1 MLNRERSKIRDTVI
15 VFWQLVSS
23 YLLTVHVPC
32 VRTCAHAG
40 GEGGD
45 EKYSMSIYYVPD
57 SAEALS
63 VHYLLY
69 NVADTFAIPI
79 VHGETEGADT

>member
-1 MLNRERSKIRDTVI
+1 M
-15 VFWQLVSS
+15 
-23 YLLTVHVPC
+23 
-32 VRTCAHAG
+32 CAHTG

-57 SAEALS
+57 SADVLS

-69 NVADTFAIPI
+69 NVADTFAIPT